1 MPRISQQQK
10 ELNRERIVSAA
21 SEGFRARGLDGVG
34 IDELMKTAG
43 MTHGGFYN
51 HFPSKEDLALEVLHQ
66 GFTDSLGHVA
76 SIIDAHPRSARAG
89 LQAIIDSYLT
99 TDHRDHPEHGC
110 ASAALATDAA
120 RHGVK
125 AQTEYQ
131 RGLDGYLAAI
141 TELLLGAANQTKT
154 KLDPARARQQAIAIF
169 SQMVGAQVI
178 SRAIAHA
185 DPELSDEVL
194 AANRKHLRRP

>member
-1 MPRISQQQK
+1 
-10 ELNRERIVSAA
+10 
-21 SEGFRARGLDGVG
+21 
-34 IDELMKTAG
+34 
-43 MTHGGFYN
+43 
-51 HFPSKEDLALEVLHQ
+51 LHQ
-66 GFTDSLGHVA
+66 GFTDSLGEVA
-76 SIIDAHPRSARAG
+76 GIIEAHPRSARAG

-99 TDHRDHPEHGC
+99 TYHRDHPEHGC
-110 ASAALATDAA
+110 ASAALAADAA

-141 TELLLGAANQTKT
+141 TDLLLGAANQTKT
-154 KLDPARARQQAIAIF
+154 KLDPAMAREQAIAIF

-185 DPELSDEVL
+185 DPKLSNEVL
-194 AANRKHLRRP
+194 TANRKHLRRP